1 MLHLTPLK
9 SKQRGLRPIAVV
21 QDERDCAVGL
31 LKVCEGEM
39 EGEKLVELPK
49 ELHFTVCPETR
60 ENLVDNIFITGGAGS
75 GKSTWCASYCKV
87 FNEMFRPKPEFITII
102 SSDDIED
109 PAYNFPHRHIKV
121 DDEFAQDPPTLEEL
135 TNPNGRSIV
144 IFDDI
149 EGITEKKK
157 EKAIQSVVESV
168 LTMGRKRGI
177 NCLFISHR
185 SANGKQTKMILTEL
199 NAVVWFPKISSSRNL
214 TYMLHHHLGMPEG
227 MRNALK
233 SDGWGRWVC
242 LKTSAPQVLI
252 SEKRACIYDHDE
264 VESAIKKRTIIDK
277 KRSQKEATEMLA
289 NEY

>member
-60 ENLVDNIFITGGAGS
+60 ENLTDNILITAGAGA
-75 GKSTWCASYCKV
+75 GKSSWCGAYCRV
-87 FNEMFRPKPEFITII
+87 FIEMFKPEPQYITII
-102 SSDDIED
+102 SADDVED
-109 PAYNFPHRHIKV
+109 PAYNFPHRLIKV
-121 DDEFAQDPPTLEEL
+121 DDEFALDPPSLDEL
-135 TNPNGRSIV
+135 TNPDGKSVV

-157 EKAIQSVVESV
+157 EKALYGLVESV

-185 SANGKQTKMILTEL
+185 SANGKQTRMILTEL